1 MSKFEFHAVFAISRM
16 IIFKVDYYTL
26 GNNNSPYFATS
37 AYEFNQPKTDWRSG
51 GQGQERL
58 LPKLSKTYRFY
69 KKWDSKHLHDLS
81 DNEFLEMFS
90 DMNELCTTYGFLYMD
105 DTNSKWKWYKDNGFT
120 FSQTKALSMI
130 SIKKNETNYDK
141 TNKVLGNN

>member
-16 IIFKVDYYTL
+16 IIFEVSYYTL
-26 GNNNSPYFATS
+26 GNNKTPYFTTS

-51 GQGQERL
+51 GQGQDRL
-58 LPKLSKTYRFY
+58 LPDFPKAYTFY
-69 KKWDSKHLHDLS
+69 KKWDGYHFSVMTR
-81 DNEFLEMFS
+81 NVFEEMWK
-90 DMNELCTTYGFLYMD
+90 DVLELCENYNYLLIAE
-105 DTNSKWKWYKDNGFT
+105 NHPQWKWYKDSGFA

-141 TNKVLGNN
+141 TNKVLDNN

>member
-16 IIFKVDYYTL
+16 VIFEVNYYTL
-26 GNNNSPYFATS
+26 GDNKKPYFTTS
-37 AYEFNQPKTDWRSG
+37 AHEFNQPKTDWRSG

-58 LPKLSKTYRFY
+58 LPKISNAYRFY

-90 DMNELCTTYGFLYMD
+90 DMNELCTTYNFLYMD
-105 DTNSKWKWYKDNGFT
+105 DTNPKWKWYKDNGFA

-130 SIKKNETNYDK
+130 PFKKMDTNYDK
-141 TNKVLGNN
+141 TSEILN